1 MLINIMN
8 VMLWGLN
15 PNEEPADDD
24 NGDAKSDL
32 FEYAIPASLK
42 YLEGKLIHRGSEL
55 HIHAPSDDEVYSIS
69 HATLPV
75 PTSQTYEWWNADGGD
90 VMPYINFSSSSG
102 PSPYR
107 LPLEKE
113 SSGGSARGRLGL
125 SAANSLNHHALETS
139 NQPHETNFRNPLSLV
154 DSLEPED
161 ATGGIIMSDST
172 FGTEYE
178 ASISDLFGDRGT
190 DLLADEDLPLAHS
203 RSGTV
208 ASQEQ
213 TAEIVEIVASEP
225 VAETEQRR
233 NRHGRFNCPL
243 CARTFTMTS
252 TMMYH
257 LRSKSPTLQIF
268 VALLLMSVRQ
278 AILKLISVT
287 EPTQALIVR
296 LHPKRRHFDQ
306 SGITSSIETITGGV
320 DCRWWTINREC

>member
-1 MLINIMN
+1 
-8 VMLWGLN
+8 MLWRLN
-15 PNEEPADDD
+15 SNEEPTDDD

-32 FEYAIPASLK
+32 FEHSISASLK
-42 YLEGKLIHRGSEL
+42 YLEGNLIHRGNEF
-55 HIHAPSDDEVYSIS
+55 HIHAPSDDEVDSIS

-75 PTSQTYEWWNADGGD
+75 PTSQTYEWQNADGGD
-90 VMPYINFSSSSG
+90 VMPYNYFSSSSG
-102 PSPYR
+102 PNPYR

-113 SSGGSARGRLGL
+113 SSGGSSRGRLGL
-125 SAANSLNHHALETS
+125 SAANSLNHHAPETS
-139 NQPHETNFRNPLSLV
+139 NQPHETNFRNPLSLE

-161 ATGGIIMSDST
+161 AAGDIIMSDST

-213 TAEIVEIVASEP
+213 TAEI
-225 VAETEQRR
+225 EQGR

-243 CARTFTMTS
+243 CPRTFTM
-252 TMMYH
+252 MHH
-257 LRSKSPTLQIF
+257 LTSKSPTLQIF
-268 VALLLMSVRQ
+268 VALLLMSVLQ
-278 AILKLISVT
+278 TILKFISVT
-287 EPTQALIVR
+287 EPTQALVVR

-320 DCRWWTINREC
+320 DCR